1 MRVATLCLALAAVTA
16 LAGAAPV
23 ALDVEG
29 AVPYAF
35 NEATVSCRDGL
46 SGTARIYGTDLS
58 GERHLLFETRPG
70 YAESLVVRYY
80 AWPELASLSFEGH
93 DGDGLAVIS
102 VAKPRFDEPG
112 PESAALSALEF
123 PFRLTPLG
131 PRPRIVP
138 AADFAD
144 GSPETAARLALSGL
158 FAAGRRAVPLTLLTL
173 WTLAV
178 ITVATWKR
186 GPRGQSKAFAIVAC
200 VFAIAASLAAYALGA
215 APAELYSVAILD
227 GSGQTDEAREDLRL
241 VEADRGDY
249 VAVSWD
255 AASGAAPGLRLVGVR
270 SPVSATVP
278 VSAFDAYRRIRFRY
292 PPLVVRDA
300 DGAFLLAPAPFR
312 TAWGLHE

>member
-23 ALDVEG
+23 ALDVET

-46 SGTARIYGTDLS
+46 SGTARIYGTNLS
-58 GERHLLFETRPG
+58 GERRLLFETRVG
-70 YAESLVVRYY
+70 YAESLAVRYY
-80 AWPELASLSFEGH
+80 AWPELASLSFEGY
-93 DGDGLAVIS
+93 DGDGFGVVA
-102 VAKPRFDEPG
+102 VAKPRFGEPG

-131 PRPRIVP
+131 SRPRFVK
-138 AADFAD
+138 AAVFAD
-144 GSPETAARLALSGL
+144 GPPEAAARLALSEL

-178 ITVATWKR
+178 IAITELKR
-186 GPRGQSKAFAIVAC
+186 GRSGHDRAFAIAAC
-200 VFAIAASLAAYALGA
+200 VLAIAASLTAYALGA
-215 APAELYSVAILD
+215 APAELYSAAIRD
-227 GSGQTDEAREDLRL
+227 RSGQADESREDLRL
-241 VEADRGDY
+241 VEADNGGY

-255 AASGAAPGLRLVGVR
+255 AARGAGPGLRLVGVR
-270 SPVSATVP
+270 SPLSAAVP

-292 PPLVVRDA
+292 PPLIVMDYE
-300 DGAFLLAPAPFR
+300 GAFLLAPAPFMA
-312 TAWGLHE
+312 AWGLHE